1 MKKPITINT
10 FINDVKRNS
19 FPISI
24 FAILTT
30 SYIAFFLIFL
40 FDYKYSSSASI
51 VSTGIDYN
59 NSSINTSNPLNLFSG
74 GLSGDE
80 MNIFT
85 SNEIL
90 NEIVQSNQVITSIIT
105 KEYTLDNG
113 KKIIMLESFYDK
125 EELKDDYP
133 YYLNKGIKRF
143 KGDNLSIA
151 SGLRSTLITLNVETH
166 NPELSLQI
174 LNDLINKTKEQL
186 VQLRNKNG
194 ENKTN
199 YLRKRIAEVKIDL
212 SNARDKEVKFLQDNK
227 DLSTP
232 SIKRR
237 HDELMLDVSI
247 LANTYSVLTAEF
259 ELNKS
264 KILSNKEVIEFANQP
279 IISTIPTNSMGK
291 FITFL
296 IFINICFAVFTVFV
310 REVLNQI
317 RN

>member
-10 FINDVKRNS
+10 FINDLKRNS
-19 FPISI
+19 FPISV

-59 NSSINTSNPLNLFSG
+59 SSSVNTSSPLNLFSG

-90 NEIVQSNQVITSIIT
+90 DEIVQSNQVVTSIIT
-105 KEYTLDNG
+105 KEYTLNNG

-125 EELKDDYP
+125 EELEDDYS
-133 YYLNKGIKRF
+133 YYLNKSIKRF
-143 KGDNLSIA
+143 KGDNLSIT
-151 SGLRSTLITLNVETH
+151 SGLRSNLITLNVETH
-166 NPELSLQI
+166 YPELSLLI
-174 LNDLINKTKEQL
+174 LNDLINNTKEQL

-194 ENKTN
+194 EKKTN
-199 YLRKRIAEVKIDL
+199 YLKKRIEEVKIDL
-212 SNARDKEVKFLQDNK
+212 SNSRDKEVKFLQDNK

-291 FITFL
+291 FIMFL
-296 IFINICFAVFTVFV
+296 IFINICFAVFTVFA